1 VYLFFDTETTG
12 LPKKKHASMHRVAN
26 WPRIVELGW
35 VLTDLEGTV
44 VEEEGLLVRP
54 DGFTVPAAST
64 AIHGI
69 TTEQATE
76 QGAEIREVLARFL
89 RALEQSE
96 LICGHQI
103 SFDHRVVGAEL
114 IRAGMPVDLLDRP
127 RFCTMEASKTL
138 RTPAPGHSPRPLSL
152 SALYLHLFNEP
163 FTGAHRALAD
173 AKACAAC
180 FFAIQDLQRKQQD
193 EDQGTQD
200 E

>member
-1 VYLFFDTETTG
+1 MYLFFDTETTG
-12 LPKKKHASMHRVAN
+12 LPKKKHASMRRVAN

-35 VLTDLEGTV
+35 VLTDREGTV
-44 VEEEGLLVRP
+44 IEEEGLLVRP

-89 RALEQSE
+89 LALEQSE

-138 RTPAPGHSPRPLSL
+138 RTPVDGHRPRPFSL

-180 FFAIQDLQRKQQD
+180 FFAIRDLQKN
-193 EDQGTQD
+193 EEG
-200 E
+200 EG

>member
-1 VYLFFDTETTG
+1 MYLFFDTETTG

-35 VLTDLEGTV
+35 VLTDTQGTV

-69 TTEQATE
+69 TTGQATE
-76 QGAEIREVLARFL
+76 QGAEIREVLVRFL
-89 RALEQSE
+89 LALQQSE
-96 LICGHQI
+96 LICGHHI

-114 IRAGMPVDLLDRP
+114 VRAGMPVDLLDRP
-127 RFCTMEASKTL
+127 RFCTMEASKTFC
-138 RTPAPGHSPRPLSL
+138 RPVAGHHPHPLSL

-180 FFAIQDLQRKQQD
+180 FFAIRDLQQN
-193 EDQGTQD
+193 EENEG
-200 E
+200 

>member
-12 LPKKKHASMHRVAN
+12 LPKKKHASMHKVAN

-35 VLTDLEGTV
+35 VLTDQQGAV
-44 VEEEGLLVRP
+44 IEEEGLLVRP

-89 RALEQSE
+89 GALEQSE
-96 LICGHQI
+96 LICGHHI

-114 IRAGMPVDLLDRP
+114 SRPAAGHR
-127 RFCTMEASKTL
+127 
-138 RTPAPGHSPRPLSL
+138 PRPLSL
-152 SALYLHLFNEP
+152 SALYQHLFDEP

-173 AKACAAC
+173 AKGCAAC
-180 FFAIQDLQRKQQD
+180 FFAIRDLQENTKD
-193 EDQGTQD
+193 EV
-200 E
+200 

>member
-1 VYLFFDTETTG
+1 MYLFFDTETTG

-35 VLTDLEGTV
+35 VLTDTKGTV
-44 VEEEGLLVRP
+44 IEEAGLLVRP
-54 DGFTVPAAST
+54 DGFSVPAEST

-76 QGAEIREVLARFL
+76 QGSAISEVLARFL
-89 RALEQSE
+89 LALEQSE
-96 LICGHQI
+96 LICGHQV

-114 IRAGMPVDLLDRP
+114 IRAGMPVDQLDKP

-138 RTPAPGHSPRPLSL
+138 NRSATGHSPHPLSL
-152 SALYLHLFNEP
+152 SALYLHLFDEP
-163 FTGAHRALAD
+163 FAGAHRALAD

-180 FFAIQDLQRKQQD
+180 FFVIRDLQNSE
-193 EDQGTQD
+193 EDI
-200 E
+200 

>member
-1 VYLFFDTETTG
+1 MYLFFDTETTG
-12 LPKKKHASMHRVAN
+12 LPKKKHASMRRVAN

-35 VLTDLEGTV
+35 VLTDRQGTV
-44 VEEEGLLVRP
+44 IEEEGLLVRP
-54 DGFTVPAAST
+54 DGFVVPAAST

-69 TTEQATE
+69 TTEQAIE
-76 QGAEIREVLARFL
+76 QGADIREVLARFL
-89 RALEQSE
+89 IALEQSE

-114 IRAGMPVDLLDRP
+114 IRAEMPVDLLDRP
-127 RFCTMEASKTL
+127 RFCTMEASKAL
-138 RTPAPGHSPRPLSL
+138 RTPAPGHRPRPFSL
-152 SALYLHLFNEP
+152 SALYMYLFNEP

-180 FFAIQDLQRKQQD
+180 FFVIQDLQQKQKDD
-193 EDQGTQD
+193 EQGVPD

>member
-12 LPKKKHASMHRVAN
+12 LPKKKHASMRRVAN

-35 VLTDLEGTV
+35 VLTDRQGTV
-44 VEEEGLLVRP
+44 IEEEGLLVRP
-54 DGFTVPAAST
+54 DGFVVPAAST

-69 TTEQATE
+69 TTEQAAGE
-76 QGAEIREVLARFL
+76 GADIREVLARFL
-89 RALEQSE
+89 AVLEQSE
-96 LICGHQI
+96 LICGHHI
-103 SFDHRVVGAEL
+103 SFDHRVIGAEL
-114 IRAGMPVDLLDRP
+114 IRADMPVDLLDRP
-127 RFCTMEASKTL
+127 RFCTMEASKAL
-138 RTPAPGHSPRPLSL
+138 RSPVAGHRPRPFSL

-180 FFAIQDLQRKQQD
+180 FFAIRDLQKNE
-193 EDQGTQD
+193 EDK